1 MLFSLNQMTHFFKGT
16 AATVKP
22 FSPPHENIY
31 KQRIFAIATEV
42 EMTVILQETQYTRI
56 HQNVLLV
63 PLTDL
68 G

>member
-1 MLFSLNQMTHFFKGT
+1 MTHFFKSA
-16 AATVKP
+16 AATVKS
-22 FSPPHENIY
+22 FSPSHQNTY
-31 KQRIFAIATEV
+31 KPRIFSIATEV

-56 HQNVLLV
+56 HQNVFLV